1 MANQAVRVP
10 EPSVESS
17 SVRCEL
23 GCDYGGRSW
32 RRWHHFYFNKLRT
45 GFGSCHCFTLVTI
58 RLSSSSIRYCCGN
71 LADRDPMVGIR
82 LGRLSCRSSAR
93 EVGRDSN
100 RRGNVPRHRA
110 RISRLGFSNLNRRD
124 ASYPWIINSGRSCA
138 RDDGRSGLS
147 RGCRSGSKG
156 RSCVRVL

>member
-17 SVRCEL
+17 SVRCPL

-32 RRWHHFYFNKLRT
+32 RRRHHLRSNKLRT
-45 GFGSCHCFTLVTI
+45 SFGSCHRIALVTI
-58 RLSSSSIRYCCGN
+58 GLSSDSVRTCRGN
-71 LADRDPMVGIR
+71 LADRDSMVGIR
-82 LGRLSCRSSAR
+82 PRGLSCRSSTR
-93 EVGRDSN
+93 EVGGHSN
-100 RRGNVPRHRA
+100 RRGTVPRHRA
-110 RISRLGFSNLNRRD
+110 RISCLGFSDLNRRD
-124 ASYPWIINSGRSCA
+124 ATYYWIIDSGRGCA

-156 RSCVRVL
+156 SSCIRVL